1 MPPTQF
7 PATVNLAPE
16 ASRRLYE
23 RADAARWGL
32 REDDL
37 RPALERSL
45 RHRFPSSSSSAPP
58 SSSDIETYLESL
70 HVADLA
76 LACACA
82 LGRDAAWEHFVREFR
97 SVLLRVAGRNA
108 PLDAARD
115 VADSIYAELYGLEE
129 RDGVRRSIFDYYHG
143 RSALVSWLRAV
154 VAQRVVDRAREGKR
168 LDPLPEAGDAGE
180 PIAKAPPPDVDRGR
194 LLPAVRAVFKAAI
207 AALDP
212 RDRMRLSLYYTQD
225 LTLAAIGRT
234 IGESEATA
242 SRKLERTRR
251 DLRAAVERRLRNDNG
266 MTEREVRES
275 FDYARTDP
283 AFDLAR
289 ALPPD

>member
-1 MPPTQF
+1 MPSVESSV
-7 PATVNLAPE
+7 TVTIVPELA
-16 ASRRLYE
+16 RRLFD

-32 REDDL
+32 HDDDL
-37 RPALERSL
+37 RPALERSV
-45 RHRFPSSSSSAPP
+45 RHRFQSSSPP
-58 SSSDIETYLESL
+58 LSDVAAYLESL
-70 HVADLA
+70 HAADLA
-76 LACACA
+76 LACACS
-82 LGRDAAWEHFVREFR
+82 LGREAAWEHFIREFR
-97 SVLLRVAGRNA
+97 PVLVRVAARNA

-129 RDGVRRSIFDYYHG
+129 RGGIRRSIFDYYHG
-143 RSALVSWLRAV
+143 RSSLVSWLRAV
-154 VAQRVVDRAREGKR
+154 VAQRLVDRAREGKR
-168 LDPLPEAGDAGE
+168 LEPLPEAGEAGE
-180 PIAKAPPPDVDRGR
+180 LAAKAPPPDIDRGR
-194 LLPAVRAVFKAAI
+194 MLPAVRAAFKASI
-207 AALDP
+207 AALES
-212 RDRMRLSLYYTQD
+212 RDRLRLSLYYTQD
-225 LTLAAIGRT
+225 LTLAAIGRA

-251 DLRAAVERRLRNDNG
+251 ELRAAVERRLRDDHG